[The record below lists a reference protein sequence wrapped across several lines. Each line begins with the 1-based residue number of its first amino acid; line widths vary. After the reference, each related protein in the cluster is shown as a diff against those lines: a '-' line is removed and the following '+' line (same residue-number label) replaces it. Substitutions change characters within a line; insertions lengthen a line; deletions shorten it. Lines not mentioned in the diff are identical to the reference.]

1 MVDFFKKYEKLVLT
15 FFYFALYLISSL
27 QKEKCFE
34 NCFFG
39 SSDTGSPQ
47 VIT

>member
-27 QKEKCFE
+27 QKKKML
-34 NCFFG
+34 
-39 SSDTGSPQ
+39 
-47 VIT
+47 